1 MASYKILLKAIAAK
15 EYEAIASKVDR
26 RRVLWKIA
34 ALSVDPR
41 PAPAGQLTEREDQ
54 HRIHVAQHRVIYQ
67 IDERQKRVTVFRM
80 STVNAKDPPGSRPLQ
95 GLTHSDIA
103 TRFEHAL
110 ANADGMVGAHCI
122 HELWMRG
129 EMSINI
135 ERALERLWARAAE
148 SVPEWL
154 PMRYIEW
161 LPAVYEVALKF
172 RSVERGRSNIY
183 LVLLDYQ
190 DRDEH
195 GVYVGMSRYSPAQ
208 RFDQH
213 KAGIRA
219 AGSVLK
225 RGLEVL
231 TGPTLHLQYIK
242 RSEASR
248 IEEELARALASA
260 GLLVKG
266 GH

>member
-1 MASYKILLKAIAAK
+1 MTPTLNTIVA
-15 EYEAIASKVDR
+15 DT
-26 RRVLWKIA
+26 
-34 ALSVDPR
+34 P
-41 PAPAGQLTEREDQ
+41 PA
-54 HRIHVAQHRVIYQ
+54 
-67 IDERQKRVTVFRM
+67 
-80 STVNAKDPPGSRPLQ
+80 SRPLL
-95 GLTHSDIA
+95 GLTQREIAARLKGAFDDSD
-103 TRFEHAL
+103 
-110 ANADGMVGAHCI
+110 GVVGAHCI

-129 EMSINI
+129 EMSVTI
-135 ERALERLWARAAE
+135 ERALERLWACAAA

-154 PMRYIEW
+154 PMRYIDW
-161 LPAVYEVALKF
+161 LPVLYEIALRF
-172 RSVERGRSNIY
+172 RSSAKGQSNIY
-183 LVLLDYQ
+183 LVLLDFLDPNGSY
-190 DRDEH
+190 
-195 GVYVGMSRYSPAQ
+195 GVYVGMSKYSPAQ

-242 RSEASR
+242 RSEAVR
-248 IEEELARALASA
+248 IEAQLAEELAAA

>member
-1 MASYKILLKAIAAK
+1 LLDAKI
-15 EYEAIASKVDR
+15 
-26 RRVLWKIA
+26 
-34 ALSVDPR
+34 
-41 PAPAGQLTEREDQ
+41 
-54 HRIHVAQHRVIYQ
+54 
-67 IDERQKRVTVFRM
+67 
-80 STVNAKDPPGSRPLQ
+80 PPGRRPLQ
-95 GLTHSDIA
+95 GLTQADISQ
-103 TRFEHAL
+103 RFERAL
-110 ANADGMVGAHCI
+110 IQAHGAVAAHCI

-135 ERALERLWARAAE
+135 ERALERLWARA
-148 SVPEWL
+148 SGSIPEWL
-154 PMRYIEW
+154 PMQYIEW
-161 LPAVYEVALKF
+161 LPIVYEIAREF
-172 RSVERGRSNIY
+172 RSSAKGRSNIY
-183 LVLLDYQ
+183 LVLLDYR
-190 DRDEH
+190 DRDSNY
-195 GVYVGMSRYSPAQ
+195 GVYVGMSKYSPAQ

-242 RSEASR
+242 RSEAVR
-248 IEEELARALASA
+248 IEGELAQALAAA

>member
-1 MASYKILLKAIAAK
+1 LPL
-15 EYEAIASKVDR
+15 
-26 RRVLWKIA
+26 
-34 ALSVDPR
+34 
-41 PAPAGQLTEREDQ
+41 
-54 HRIHVAQHRVIYQ
+54 
-67 IDERQKRVTVFRM
+67 IDANT
-80 STVNAKDPPGSRPLQ
+80 PPGSRPLL
-95 GLTHSDIA
+95 GLTQPDVTS
-103 TRFEHAL
+103 RLVQAL
-110 ANADGMVGAHCI
+110 AKSDGVSGAHCI

-129 EMSINI
+129 EMSLNI
-135 ERALERLWARAAE
+135 ERALERLWARAAS

-154 PMRYIEW
+154 PMRYVEW
-161 LPAVYEVALKF
+161 LPTLYDVALGFK
-172 RSVERGRSNIY
+172 SSGKGRSNIY
-183 LVLLDYQ
+183 VVLLDYR
-190 DRDEH
+190 DREGAF
-195 GVYVGMSRYSPAQ
+195 GVYVGMSKYSPAQ

-248 IEEELARALASA
+248 IEEELALALASA

>member
-1 MASYKILLKAIAAK
+1 LTI
-15 EYEAIASKVDR
+15 SKSKLRSSELPIVDAETR
-26 RRVLWKIA
+26 
-34 ALSVDPR
+34 
-41 PAPAGQLTEREDQ
+41 
-54 HRIHVAQHRVIYQ
+54 
-67 IDERQKRVTVFRM
+67 
-80 STVNAKDPPGSRPLQ
+80 PGSRPLQ
-95 GLTHSDIA
+95 GLTQSDIA
-103 TRFEHAL
+103 SHLERAL
-110 ANADGMVGAHCI
+110 ARADGLMGAHCV

-135 ERALERLWARAAE
+135 EPALERLWARAAS

-161 LPAVYEVALKF
+161 LPSVYEIALEF
-172 RSVERGRSNIY
+172 RAAAKGRSNIY

-190 DRDEH
+190 DRDGAY
-195 GVYVGMSRYSPAQ
+195 GVYVGMSKYSPAQ

-225 RGLEVL
+225 RGIEVL

-248 IEEELARALASA
+248 IEEELALALASA